1 MSETDLYGA
10 PLPLPTPG
18 TSPGTVPTPT
28 PRPLVAGMD
37 DDDRLG
43 FFFAQ
48 VDAVRAERVSNAYIE
63 VSRLI
68 DGTKKY
74 VGRGD
79 VASFDLETLASK
91 WGTGRYSLQLRVG
104 RTYRTGIN
112 VEVEGGTPA
121 GGVQPSLHAPGVGGP
136 ASGEAAHLLQ
146 FMSTQLAAQQAM
158 TLELIKANSAK
169 PPDSFKDALLSQL
182 LEASLSAKSGV
193 GQIAQAMEL
202 VDRIKGSGGG
212 GGDDG
217 TEGLGKLAGIV
228 ERVLSTRRPAAPVGG
243 PAPRPSIPAPAQ
255 PAAQAPAQ
263 VAAVQATNV
272 ASSSPAAPAPAAA
285 FVLPVLEEFERTTG
299 VPIVK
304 YCRALVAS
312 IDLGTDAE
320 TAGIL
325 LYRLTIASP
334 ALPAIRATLGEIEAD
349 KAAAQL
355 VEGCPALAGQLQYV
369 TQAVEALLQLV
380 EGDDTP
386 ATGGEA

>member
-1 MSETDLYGA
+1 MNDTDLYGG
-10 PLPLPTPG
+10 PLPGTPAAPTPG
-18 TSPGTVPTPT
+18 TVPAPT
-28 PRPLVAGMD
+28 PRPLAAGMD
-37 DDDRLG
+37 DDDRLA
-43 FFFAQ
+43 FFFAA
-48 VDAVRAERVSNAYIE
+48 VDAVRAERVSNAYVE

-74 VGRGD
+74 AGRGD
-79 VASFDLETLASK
+79 VASFDLEGLASK
-91 WGTGRYSLQLRVG
+91 WGAGRYSLQLRVG

-112 VEVEGGTPA
+112 VEVEGPTA
-121 GGVQPSLHAPGVGGP
+121 GGVQSSLQSPGGAGVAGGAP
-136 ASGEAAHLLQ
+136 AGEAGFLLQ
-146 FMSTQLAAQQAM
+146 FMSTQLAQAQAT
-158 TLELIKANSAK
+158 TLELIKASTAK
-169 PPDSFKDALLSQL
+169 PADSFKDALLSQL
-182 LEASLSAKSGV
+182 LEASLAAKSGV

-243 PAPRPSIPAPAQ
+243 AAAPRPAIQ
-255 PAAQAPAQ
+255 P
-263 VAAVQATNV
+263 AAVQATNV
-272 ASSSPAAPAPAAA
+272 APAQAAATPAPSAPAPAP

-299 VPIVK
+299 VPIVR

-312 IDLGTDAE
+312 IELGTDTE

-369 TQAVEALLQLV
+369 TQAVESLLQLV
-380 EGDDTP
+380 DGDDTP
-386 ATGGEA
+386 STGGEA